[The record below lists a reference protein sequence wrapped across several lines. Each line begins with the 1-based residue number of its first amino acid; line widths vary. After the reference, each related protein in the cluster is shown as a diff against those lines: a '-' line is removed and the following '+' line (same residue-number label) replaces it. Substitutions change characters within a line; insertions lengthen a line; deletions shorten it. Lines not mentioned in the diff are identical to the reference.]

1 MRFLLN
7 ELASKFVEAVKKGQ
21 EIQFVAGNCS
31 HTVARNP
38 TGVGRLVQGSGEQRC
53 HHGSVFGRE
62 RWVSWSDFGGKVV
75 PPQLGE
81 FVQQAQYM
89 FVCMFFVCSAM
100 PCWCK

>member
-38 TGVGRLVQGSGEQRC
+38 TGVGRLVQGSDQESKGVTMDR
-53 HHGSVFGRE
+53 F
-62 RWVSWSDFGGKVV
+62 
-75 PPQLGE
+75 LGE
-81 FVQQAQYM
+81 ND
-89 FVCMFFVCSAM
+89 
-100 PCWCK
+100 W

>member
-7 ELASKFVEAVKKGQ
+7 ELASNFVEAVKKWQ

-75 PPQLGE
+75 GE
-81 FVQQAQYM
+81 MEGGLWVSLYNKH
-89 FVCMFFVCSAM
+89 ST
-100 PCWCK
+100 

>member
-38 TGVGRLVQGSGEQRC
+38 TGVGR
-53 HHGSVFGRE
+53 
-62 RWVSWSDFGGKVV
+62 WSKAQESKGVTMDRF
-75 PPQLGE
+75 LGE
-81 FVQQAQYM
+81 NDG
-89 FVCMFFVCSAM
+89 
-100 PCWCK
+100 